1 MIYGNLG
8 LYETVQRSIPVYRA
22 DTPDLGTETSRHGVN
37 TEIVNI
43 FMFTYKTF
51 T

>member
-1 MIYGNLG
+1 MALWAFTKRCNEASRGH
-8 LYETVQRSIPVYRA
+8 RA